1 MLGKGC
7 WSLLFYRFFNQGK
20 AKKSSLWLVRLAR
33 NQSTPQKVFTH
44 SFLKFRHPTNHIF
57 TTAIRQLNAKE
68 IVIKKMSKEKKGQG
82 KSVFSSGKKQFISD
96 PSSFFAPI
104 SPFMD
109 HQLIQFSSMTQFD
122 EKWKL
127 KVEVVI
133 KPFLTITER
142 WLAKGII
149 LNFD

>member
-1 MLGKGC
+1 
-7 WSLLFYRFFNQGK
+7 
-20 AKKSSLWLVRLAR
+20 
-33 NQSTPQKVFTH
+33 
-44 SFLKFRHPTNHIF
+44 
-57 TTAIRQLNAKE
+57 
-68 IVIKKMSKEKKGQG
+68 MSKEKKGQG

-96 PSSFFAPI
+96 PSSFFFFAPI

-127 KVEVVI
+127 KVEIVI